1 MNQPNPDKIALTLI
15 EATLASMKVVREHQ
29 KKRLVGEI
37 KSDGTSVSA
46 ADLASE
52 KAGVVILQNT
62 GLDIWPEEAGFA
74 GEFST
79 NEVILFDPLDG
90 TRPFLTGAISSTVI
104 AATYNW
110 KEKRVTR
117 CVVGEPISGR
127 IWFATQDGGTW
138 VFYADEDTQ
147 RDIESASRCTVWKGP
162 LHNKSTVFLDLYPG
176 FKKDNYP
183 IIGDKAWGRF
193 FNNLFGQTA
202 ISIFGSNGLHHA
214 LVGNGS
220 ESVAGAITT
229 ALGGP
234 WDVAPVLLVTEAGGY
249 AQAFHM
255 ESDGSLTEVD
265 ALDVPNYNLVVSGNS
280 LETVEALS
288 QVLKETLDKK

>member
-127 IWFATQDGGTW
+127 IWFATQGGGTW
-138 VFYADEDTQ
+138 VFYADDDTQ
-147 RDIESASRCTVWKGP
+147 IDIEGASRCTVWKGD

-288 QVLKETLDKK
+288 QVLKETLTR